1 MHLPDKQPDSLTH
14 ISASLKTLTNTLCN
28 ALPAATPQE
37 FGPCSDIFSA
47 IGSNDPHI
55 LVRLVS
61 GKLLCKQASD
71 NIYFLEPGDLIGL
84 HRSLGLPFDA
94 ISAEEPVEVQI
105 YNYTQL
111 QQCIANDNA
120 LLPVWS
126 QYLIYNASFFR
137 LALSQEISRHHQ
149 PPTGFLHF
157 AAGDTIIEQGT
168 QAECVYTM
176 LEGCAVAYRDN
187 IEVNVIIPEQIFGAL
202 AVFTRQNRST
212 SVIAKTDCTV
222 LAVRQE
228 DFMELIEHQP
238 HVCMS
243 LIEEMADRIHQL
255 NQRVAASSSRA
266 EQN

>member
-14 ISASLKTLTNTLCN
+14 ISSTLKTLTNKLCD
-28 ALPAATPQE
+28 ALPCAEPQAVA
-37 FGPCSDIFSA
+37 PCGDVFAA
-47 IGSNDPHI
+47 IGGSDPHI
-55 LVRLVS
+55 LIRLVS
-61 GKLLCKQASD
+61 GKLLCKQAGD

-94 ISAEEPVEVQI
+94 ISAEEPVEVQV

-111 QQCIANDNA
+111 QQCIADDNT
-120 LLPVWS
+120 LLPIWS
-126 QYLIYNASFFR
+126 QYLIYNVSFFR
-137 LALSQEISRHHQ
+137 LALSQEIRRHHQ
-149 PPTGFLHF
+149 PPTGFLNF
-157 AAGDTIIEQGT
+157 SAGDTIIEQDT
-168 QAECVYTM
+168 QADCVYTM

-202 AVFTRQNRST
+202 AVFTRQNRSS

-228 DFMELIEHQP
+228 DFIELIEHQP

-243 LIEEMADRIHQL
+243 LIEEMADRIHLL
-255 NQRVAASSSRA
+255 NQRVAAHSSNP
-266 EQN
+266 ETI